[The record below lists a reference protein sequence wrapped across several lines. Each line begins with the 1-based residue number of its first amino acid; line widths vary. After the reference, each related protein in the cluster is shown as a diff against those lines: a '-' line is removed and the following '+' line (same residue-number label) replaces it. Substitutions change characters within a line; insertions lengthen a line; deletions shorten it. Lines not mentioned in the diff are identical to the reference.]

1 MKCRQYSLETG
12 APPRDLLR
20 RRVRVGEYYR
30 IPYSAAFADGQNT
43 MIELYDEAKD
53 TFFSTSWKDLLQHA
67 ALDEADRIKFL
78 GMQNELPAVD
88 VHPLGAMYLQFPDQQ
103 QPQGKTFN
111 GSDQNVVQIVRTNSG
126 RPFNPNVNLI
136 IGPNAQNGYN
146 FIQSEVQ
153 VGILNDQTQR
163 DNPVG
168 GLIIKTTGTRSSQNV
183 ITLPTDGRS
192 KAELL
197 SFYKGSG
204 LYNLTTYQ
212 PRDSWKSFV
221 QYFDGQGISGMADAY
236 HPSVQPGL
244 YGNRRYTD
252 QPADDG
258 RTRMFQELLFGRPR
272 ANNVPTRFIEVG
284 MRPNLHIGRMVFAH
298 QKPQCMRF
306 VHVAGNIMAQTVVF
320 RSTAVRLMQQAEK
333 LDAAAANPGSIDG
346 LHEFHEKLKYLFCD
360 DTQSRSAQSGF
371 INQSRNAGYYNWG
384 GSVLSY
390 LCNAVLNPDEAV
402 RNKCKVVLKDKHQ
415 LDLEVLGQHLAK
427 WIKLLVNAVNSGM
440 SFNNQGNNNNVDMF
454 DAFEQGRCLDE
465 TIKMF
470 MEEDP
475 ESTESKRLDIP
486 VMYLGEWVTE
496 EERTLAF
503 QGRQVNNNIVLMGA
517 TTGKWYSSNATPDVL
532 ASMRREVKRDD
543 FTQTSAN
550 IFPLKKNG
558 TINSSD
564 YIAVTRYHFTI

>member
-1 MKCRQYSLETG
+1 METG

-78 GMQNELPAVD
+78 GLQNELPAAD
-88 VHPLGAMYLQFPDQQ
+88 VHPLGAMYLRFPVVPGAQ
-103 QPQGKTFN
+103 QPQGITFN
-111 GSDQNVVQIVRTNSG
+111 GSDQNVVQIVRTNDG
-126 RPFNPNVNLI
+126 RPFIPNAGYINRPNV
-136 IGPNAQNGYN
+136 PNGYN
-146 FIQSEVQ
+146 FNQSEVQ

-163 DNPVG
+163 DNQIG

-183 ITLPTDGRS
+183 INLPTDERA

-204 LYNLTTYQ
+204 LYNLTFHQ
-212 PRDSWKSFV
+212 AQDSWRNRV
-221 QYFDGQGISGMADAY
+221 QYFDGTNGGMPGLVDGY
-236 HPSVQPGL
+236 HPSVQPGA
-244 YGNRRYTD
+244 YGID
-252 QPADDG
+252 QYNNHPADDG
-258 RTRMFQELLFGRPR
+258 RTRMFQALLFGVLR
-272 ANNVPTRFIEVG
+272 ADGAPTRFIEVG

-333 LDAAAANPGSIDG
+333 LDVAASADQASRQG
-346 LHEFHEKLKYLFCD
+346 LHEFHEKLKYLFCN

-371 INQSRNAGYYNWG
+371 NNQIRRAGYYNWG

-486 VMYLGEWVTE
+486 VMYLGEWVTQ
-496 EERTLAF
+496 EERDLAW
-503 QGRQVNNNIVLMGA
+503 QGRQVNGNITLMGA